1 MADIGLEYAFYEVD
15 EKIRFVKSLCIEQI
29 HDIQVNVFHFL
40 SHLTGWQISISL
52 FLIITV
58 TLLVRLSIHPLSD
71 LRFRYSLLSCWKEL
85 LVMMDRS
92 HCQPFL
98 LRLAFADAVT
108 YDHTISD
115 WPYCGG
121 CNGSIRFDSELNEP
135 FNAGMVNAISIL
147 LPFKRRYGKLI
158 SWADLIQMAGAAAVY
173 SLGGPYIEL
182 RYGREDVDVDLR
194 YLTFQEEVR
203 HRIANGASFHTPT
216 SEDLQANIVFP
227 KVFPPYPRGE
237 MRAEQHLRSIFQR
250 LGLTNRE
257 AVALMG
263 AHTCGRAFQDRS
275 GCCPFS
281 SGDQGATIY
290 TKLTAEAHVSSL
302 SHYVGFVYFASP
314 ICFAGYSEATS
325 QRHWNTWRM

>member
-1 MADIGLEYAFYEVD
+1 
-15 EKIRFVKSLCIEQI
+15 
-29 HDIQVNVFHFL
+29 
-40 SHLTGWQISISL
+40 
-52 FLIITV
+52 
-58 TLLVRLSIHPLSD
+58 
-71 LRFRYSLLSCWKEL
+71 
-85 LVMMDRS
+85 MDRS

-194 YLTFQEEVR
+194 CLTLQEEVR

-290 TKLTAEAHVSSL
+290 TKLTAEAHGTLKPPHKDIGIPGGCSWTKNWLQFDNS
-302 SHYVGFVYFASP
+302 YFRRPLDDPSNEQLLWLPTDQALLDCPDYRTHFLAFANDRELFFEQYKSAHRRMSELGARFSRIAIIPFSPKPSKQNSAS
-314 ICFAGYSEATS
+314 
-325 QRHWNTWRM
+325 N